1 LPVGT
6 HNLEQAH
13 DYNCGA
19 STPKSLN
26 HHKTIMIYD
35 ISAVYNAVYKDKIYL
50 KVLPD
55 IIWIAAD
62 CEDGLSLKIKNT
74 PEYSMC
80 ETFQLTI

>member
-1 LPVGT
+1 
-6 HNLEQAH
+6 
-13 DYNCGA
+13 
-19 STPKSLN
+19 
-26 HHKTIMIYD
+26 MIYD